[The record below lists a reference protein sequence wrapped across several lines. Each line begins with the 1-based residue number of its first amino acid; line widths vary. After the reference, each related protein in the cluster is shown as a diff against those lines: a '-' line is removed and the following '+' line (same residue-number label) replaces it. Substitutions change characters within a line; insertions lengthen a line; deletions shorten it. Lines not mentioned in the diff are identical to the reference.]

1 MIRVLC
7 FALLLIC
14 ACSPRA
20 RLTKLLQKNPEL
32 IQSFTQV
39 KTDTLKVPSITERV
53 EVRYLGDTSRVD
65 ALLAAWA
72 DSVARTG
79 IALQGADIDGLRVEF
94 ARRIRGLRND
104 LIKEITPDTVFRV
117 EQFIPVQFQD
127 TIFQWKKVTEFRFNN
142 GVLTYEA
149 TTDPLKLPFE
159 YSRTD
164 LTFDPVP
171 VYKSPWLWALI
182 VSVILNILFIVK
194 ALRR

>member
-1 MIRVLC
+1 MKYW
-7 FALLLIC
+7 FAILIC
-14 ACSPRA
+14 LVACSPRT
-20 RLTKLLQKNPEL
+20 RLSKLLQKNPEL

-127 TIFQWKKVTEFRFNN
+127 TIFQWKKTTEFRFNN

-159 YSRTD
+159 YSRTE
-164 LTFDPVP
+164 LKFDPVP
-171 VYKSPWLWALI
+171 IYKSPWLWALI
-182 VSVILNILFIVK
+182 VSITLNILFIIK